1 MYICVLLYFCILYQY
16 VYIYVYIIYVL
27 MYVFMHV
34 FEFHGIIR
42 PGIVLPAILWYS
54 RPPRKVRTTD
64 RCAEPNALG
73 TRRLYSGPFEDT
85 GDGSIRY
92 LVNRVLVHLPPKDP
106 DFLLHR
112 YIK

>member
-1 MYICVLLYFCILYQY
+1 MYVLYMYVFMYILYI
-16 VYIYVYIIYVL
+16 
-27 MYVFMHV
+27 MYMFMHV
-34 FEFHGIIR
+34 FEFHGIMR
-42 PGIVLPAILWYS
+42 PGIVLPAILCYS
-54 RPPRKVRTTD
+54 YPPREVRTTD

-73 TRRLYSGPFEDT
+73 TRRLCSGPFEDT

-92 LVNRVLVHLPPKDP
+92 LVRFLVHLPPKGP